1 MKSKKGIAIKLA
13 NKVSK
18 LARDIINEHFL
29 VEKEEGKVFFSTDI
43 PINSLRE
50 IEIIIFQVEYNKEL
64 IYVAADVIN
73 VMVQKDPFIPP
84 YVEKKLI
91 PESYKNEPKRSWLLI
106 TNMQK
111 VDKKFLDKCSVYYTD
126 GRKEKVTDVLSTPR
140 VNRAYFTWEN
150 NAIEDNLL
158 I

>member
-50 IEIIIFQVEYNKEL
+50 IEKVIFQVEYNKKL
-64 IYVAADVIN
+64 IYVVADVIN
-73 VMVQKDPFIPP
+73 ITVQKEPFIPCI
-84 YVEKKLI
+84 EKKLI
-91 PESYKNEPKRSWLLI
+91 PESYKNDPKRSWLLI
-106 TNMQK
+106 KNMKK
-111 VDKKFLDKCSVYYTD
+111 VDKEFVDKCIVYYTD
-126 GRKEKVTDVLSTPR
+126 GRKEKVADVLSKPR
-140 VNRAYFTWEN
+140 VNRAYFTWEDN
-150 NAIEDNLL
+150 RIQDNLL